1 MSKFKEEFEKCVM
14 CHYLK
19 DNLVRNKHK
28 WDELFCLSDDPVS
41 KNDKRN
47 EEDESDYS
55 KQLSSLQYDSVKKC
69 MRAKNYKRTTMQ
81 QEWITPHCMTKLE
94 KTSSLTVLLLV
105 VLLLINVCMRTSEK

>member
-1 MSKFKEEFEKCVM
+1 MGCAWIFFIKEWSSDEMSKFKEEFEKCVM

-55 KQLSSLQYDSVKKC
+55 KQLSSLQ
-69 MRAKNYKRTTMQ
+69 
-81 QEWITPHCMTKLE
+81 
-94 KTSSLTVLLLV
+94 
-105 VLLLINVCMRTSEK
+105 